1 MNKELGYKDITDVY
15 EEMFGAFKRLKKNSE
30 LAIMCVDDTFILVN
44 TKDDKYNII
53 KTYKKIKEFLK
64 NE

>member
-1 MNKELGYKDITDVY
+1 MNKELGYKDITGVY